1 MAGNALDKELKI
13 FDYSKLSKVK
23 DKLFDKL
30 LSMHRRDN
38 AGSFRM
44 MSGSVLAD
52 DSMPCLATVPTT
64 AMLNNSRYGFRSM

>member
-44 MSGSVLAD
+44 MSGFDALFGDSAD
-52 DSMPCLATVPTT
+52 NCNVE
-64 AMLNNSRYGFRSM
+64 